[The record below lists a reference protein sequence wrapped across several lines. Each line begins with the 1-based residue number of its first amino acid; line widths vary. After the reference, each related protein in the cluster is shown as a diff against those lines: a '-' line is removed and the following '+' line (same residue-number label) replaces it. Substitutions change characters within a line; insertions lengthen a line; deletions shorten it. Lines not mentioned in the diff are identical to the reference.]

1 MTLPFFVAEPALNL
15 KEEVLNREA
24 VCNPLNDVEEPI
36 VDETPVPEV
45 INEVPKKFQFHL
57 PCTTG
62 GDTKEVICFN
72 CRF

>member
-1 MTLPFFVAEPALNL
+1 MAEPALNL

-57 PCTTG
+57 PLYHW
-62 GDTKEVICFN
+62 
-72 CRF
+72 RRHQRSHMLQL